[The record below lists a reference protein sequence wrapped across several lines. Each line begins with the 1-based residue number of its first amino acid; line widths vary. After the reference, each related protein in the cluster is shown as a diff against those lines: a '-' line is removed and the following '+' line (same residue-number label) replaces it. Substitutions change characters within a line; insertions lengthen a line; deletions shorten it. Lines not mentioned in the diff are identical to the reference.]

1 MHMPQL
7 VDGQWIQDDVAA
19 SEMKNGAFHRE
30 PTKFRSWITRDGGSG
45 PDGQPGFPAEAGRY
59 QLFVSYLCP
68 WASRTLAMRNL
79 KGLQDVIVL
88 SVSEPEL
95 GDNGWTYTVP
105 QDAGDKAPKISY
117 QHQLYTASDAH
128 YTGKVSVP
136 VLWDRR
142 EGRIVNNES
151 ADIIRMLNSGFDDLT
166 GNRLDFYPEA
176 LRPKIDIWNALIY
189 DAVNNGVY
197 KSGFA
202 KTQGAYETAV
212 NALFDMLDKL
222 ELHLESHRYVAG
234 ECLTEADIRLFVT
247 LIRFDSAYFGAF
259 KCNIRMIED
268 YPNLSAYTRELY
280 QWPGISETVKIDQ
293 IKAGYYSIAHINPTR
308 IVPKGPDID
317 FARPHDRDRLV
328 GKGVWQ
334 Q

>member
-1 MHMPQL
+1 MPQL
-7 VDGQWIQDDVAA
+7 IDGQWIQDDVAA

-30 PTKFRSWITRDGGSG
+30 PTRFRSWITRDGGPG
-45 PDGQPGFPAEAGRY
+45 LDGQKGYPAEAGRY

-79 KGLQDVIVL
+79 KGLQDVISL
-88 SVSEPEL
+88 SVSAPEL
-95 GDNGWTYTVP
+95 GDNGWTYSEP
-105 QDAGDKAPKISY
+105 QDAGDQAPRISY

-142 EGRIVNNES
+142 EGCIVNNES

-166 GNRLDFYPEA
+166 GNVLDFYPEA

-197 KSGFA
+197 KTGFA

-222 ELHLESHRYVAG
+222 ELHLESHRYIAG
-234 ECLTEADIRLFVT
+234 EYLTETDIRLFVT

-280 QWPGISETVKIDQ
+280 QWPGISETVRIDQ

-317 FARPHDRDRLV
+317 FARPHDRDRLA
-328 GKGVWQ
+328 GKGVFARG
-334 Q
+334 